1 MQNLG
6 CGTWVPRE
14 PALGRSVARL
24 DKYRATLLPTGII
37 RKKGKG
43 GVGEQETTLLRRP
56 LGLAACCPAQL
67 ALITTFVSPSA
78 ACPFTCVSPLL
89 PSPTRSH
96 LYASP
101 KASSD
106 PSTLSRS
113 APSSARSG
121 DFREWPPGG
130 HLGTHLTSLGG
141 WVRIRQAGKR
151 ARGSAILTS
160 LLPQVSVCPGAAVYK
175 AVPYPSWRR
184 GHRVS

>member
-89 PSPTRSH
+89 PSPTRFPS
-96 LYASP
+96 LRFP
-101 KASSD
+101 K
-106 PSTLSRS
+106 
-113 APSSARSG
+113 G
-121 DFREWPPGG
+121 K
-130 HLGTHLTSLGG
+130 LGPQYVKQVS
-141 WVRIRQAGKR
+141 
-151 ARGSAILTS
+151 S
-160 LLPQVSVCPGAAVYK
+160 LLSK
-175 AVPYPSWRR
+175 IR
-184 GHRVS
+184 

>member
-14 PALGRSVARL
+14 PALGRSVAHL
-24 DKYRATLLPTGII
+24 DRYRGTLLPTGIM

-43 GVGEQETTLLRRP
+43 EAGVQETTLLRRP
-56 LGLAACCPAQL
+56 LGLSACCPAQL
-67 ALITTFVSPSA
+67 ALITTFVLPSA
-78 ACPFTCVSPLL
+78 ACPFTCMSPLL
-89 PSPTRSH
+89 PSPTSSH

-106 PSTLSRS
+106 PSRLSRS

-130 HLGTHLTSLGG
+130 PLGTHLPRLGV
-141 WVRIRQAGKR
+141 WVRIRQVGKQ
-151 ARGSAILTS
+151 ARGSAFLTG
-160 LLPQVSVCPGAAVYK
+160 LLPQVSVYPGAAVYK